1 MFELV
6 IAVDWSAASVQG
18 PKRETK
24 DRCWL
29 AWSRQGTRSLPE
41 YFRNRAACMER
52 IADLLRSCNGPAFV
66 GFDFPFGYPSGSGMG
81 GGRTA
86 AAKIAAL
93 LTSKEDDS
101 NNRYDV
107 AKQLNSDFFRYPG
120 PFWGCPKNQSGSHL
134 PTNKPTYSHHP
145 FEEWRIVENYLRVE
159 KKQSTISPVWKLAY
173 PGSVGSQT
181 LTGMK
186 ALYDF
191 ASLPEFSSRV
201 RMWPFDTQWEAD
213 LEGIILTEIWPSLND
228 HDRYDHQIKDARQ
241 VLACRDWFLD
251 SEKTGDSR
259 HLFKAPDWLT
269 ANEREKCF
277 EEEGWILG
285 VS

>member
-41 YFRNRAACMER
+41 YFRNRAACIER
-52 IADLLRSCNGPAFV
+52 IAD
-66 GFDFPFGYPSGSGMG
+66 PSGSGMG
-81 GGRTA
+81 GGRAA
-86 AAKIAAL
+86 AAKITAL
-93 LTSKEDDS
+93 LTSNEDDS
-101 NNRYDV
+101 NNRFDV
-107 AKQLNSDFFRYPG
+107 AKQLNSDFFSDPG
-120 PFWGCPKNQSGSHL
+120 PFWGCPKNQSDAHL
-134 PTNKPTYSHHP
+134 PTNKPAYFHHP

-181 LTGMK
+181 LTGLK
-186 ALYDF
+186 ALYDL
-191 ASLPEFSSRV
+191 ASLPEFSSRA
-201 RMWPFDTQWEAD
+201 RFWPFDTGWEAD

-228 HDRYDHQIKDARQ
+228 HDRYEHPIKDARQ
-241 VLACRDWFLD
+241 VLACRDWFLN
-251 SEKTGDSR
+251 SENTGASEQ
-259 HLFKAPDWLT
+259 LFKAPDWLT

-277 EEEGWILG
+277 KEEGWILG